1 MALEEWK
8 EFVGNSATFFTI
20 LQFLMGMQVC
30 FGFHRKKST
39 GETSCMTFII
49 GAVMTFV
56 WFSYGRL
63 VEDSK
68 LMFVNGTGFVLQ
80 TIYCFVFYSFTTAKV
95 QTGKKIFLT
104 FLLLVLVQTYI
115 VNEESLE
122 TAQFRIGLFGA
133 TLSVSYC
140 LAPLATISHV
150 MTTKS
155 TESLPFALILNS
167 CIFTSIWS
175 LYGVIIQDS
184 FVRVPNMMSLVVA
197 LFQLSLFAC
206 YPSTSQY
213 KYTSVI

>member
-1 MALEEWK
+1 
-8 EFVGNSATFFTI
+8 
-20 LQFLMGMQVC
+20 
-30 FGFHRKKST
+30 
-39 GETSCMTFII
+39 MTFII

-63 VEDSK
+63 VDDSK

-104 FLLLVLVQTYI
+104 FLLLVLVQTYV

-150 MTTKS
+150 MSTKS

-167 CIFTSIWS
+167 VIFTSIWS
-175 LYGVIIQDS
+175 VYGVIIQ
-184 FVRVPNMMSLVVA
+184 VKA
-197 LFQLSLFAC
+197 LQTRTRTWSWC
-206 YPSTSQY
+206 
-213 KYTSVI
+213 

>member
-1 MALEEWK
+1 
-8 EFVGNSATFFTI
+8 
-20 LQFLMGMQVC
+20 
-30 FGFHRKKST
+30 
-39 GETSCMTFII
+39 MTFII

-175 LYGVIIQDS
+175 LYGVIIQVGYDLSFVLKCEICLQDS

>member
-1 MALEEWK
+1 
-8 EFVGNSATFFTI
+8 
-20 LQFLMGMQVC
+20 
-30 FGFHRKKST
+30 
-39 GETSCMTFII
+39 MTFII

-63 VEDSK
+63 VDDSK
-68 LMFVNGTGFVLQ
+68 LMFVNGTGFILQ

-104 FLLLVLVQTYI
+104 FLLLVLVQTYV

-167 CIFTSIWS
+167 VIFTSIWS
-175 LYGVIIQDS
+175 LYGVIIQVNLRGQDQSLVVLKCVLFFYFQDS

>member
-1 MALEEWK
+1 M
-8 EFVGNSATFFTI
+8 
-20 LQFLMGMQVC
+20 C

-80 TIYCFVFYSFTTAKV
+80 TIYCFVFYSYTVAKV

-122 TAQFRIGLFGA
+122 TAQFRIGLFSA

-150 MTTKS
+150 MSTKS
-155 TESLPFALILNS
+155 TESLPFPLILNS
-167 CIFTSIWS
+167 VIFTSIWS
-175 LYGVIIQDS
+175 VYGVIIQ
-184 FVRVPNMMSLVVA
+184 
-197 LFQLSLFAC
+197 
-206 YPSTSQY
+206 
-213 KYTSVI
+213 VIQDFIWFK